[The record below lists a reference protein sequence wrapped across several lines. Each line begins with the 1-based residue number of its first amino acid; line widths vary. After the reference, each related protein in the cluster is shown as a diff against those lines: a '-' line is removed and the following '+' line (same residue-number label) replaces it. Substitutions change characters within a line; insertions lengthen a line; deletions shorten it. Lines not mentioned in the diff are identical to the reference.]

1 MKKFLGL
8 YLSMTM
14 LLGVCAF
21 ADISEVSRRSL
32 GINPNL
38 TGIISDEYT
47 DFMSVNTANI
57 ADVNGHRIYSQLS
70 NLGLYGTDKAVAGVA
85 DDSNFFAGSIT
96 PLADMLNMGAFAS
109 FSRYREDAPILRY
122 HYDHS
127 SRLYAGG
134 ENADGEGIHGDYDLL
149 EEVGEARSGE
159 YSYRKVEGDENQ
171 IITRESGQA
180 IDNANDIHFKLLLG
194 MGEDSET
201 GRDNTEGSGLKISY
215 LRNTQSDINYKY
227 SYLIQ
232 DDEDET
238 RFKRQDYD
246 GELKNYSSAL
256 SFSLSA
262 RNIKIRD
269 MLLGSSISY
278 SFISEVDKESADAE
292 ITEGSHYH
300 GGSDD
305 ELYERTYRS
314 FDSEELDGFRV
325 KLNLDSSYP
334 LTEKM
339 NLKAFGGGFTERLKG
354 ERSIFEVDNIAE
366 MDGPPFIQ
374 RESWSETQTIERE
387 KSINGFFLRAGI
399 EKQAAKNLVFG
410 SGVGFEYSVEEDIT
424 DEGRKLTKADGL
436 QYYSTEVEKTTR
448 EIKRSSILVPTGIE
462 WNAAGW
468 LDARIGATY
477 RVDYKRGIT
486 TKQTDIYEH
495 TTKASEVISTETETK
510 SDNLTPVSD
519 RVDFFCGVGISL
531 SENFSVDVTNISAGQ
546 NILDL
551 SSWELSGVLKF

>member
-14 LLGVCAF
+14 LLGGSAF
-21 ADISEVSRRSL
+21 AGISEVSRRSM

-57 ADVNGHRIYSQLS
+57 TEVQGYRIYTQLS
-70 NLGLYGTDKAVAGVA
+70 NLGLYGTDKAIAGVA
-85 DDSNFFAGSIT
+85 DDSNFFAGSVT
-96 PLADMLNMGAFAS
+96 PLSDMLNIGAFAS
-109 FSRYREDAPILRY
+109 LNRNREKADIRRFYFEEDSRK
-122 HYDHS
+122 
-127 SRLYAGG
+127 YAGG
-134 ENADGEGIHGDYDLL
+134 EDGDGDGINGDYEDL
-149 EEVGEARSGE
+149 EEVGIRSGE

-171 IITRESGQA
+171 RITRESGEA
-180 IDNANDIHFKLLLG
+180 VDNANDINLNLLLG
-194 MGEDSET
+194 ISNPLDPEEEDKET
-201 GRDNTEGSGLKISY
+201 SGLKISY
-215 LRNTQSDINYKY
+215 LRNTQSDIDYKY
-227 SYLIQ
+227 SYLKE

-238 RFKRQDYD
+238 LFKRQDYN
-246 GELKNYSSAL
+246 GELKIYSSTL

-262 RNIKIRD
+262 RNVQIND
-269 MLLGSSISY
+269 LFMGASLSY
-278 SFISEVDKESADAE
+278 SFISQVDKESADAE
-292 ITEGSHYH
+292 ITEGSDYH

-305 ELYERTYRS
+305 ELYKRTYRS
-314 FDSEELDGFRV
+314 FDTEELDGFRV

-339 NLKAFGGGFTERLKG
+339 NLKTFGGVFTRKLSG
-354 ERSIFEVDNIAE
+354 QRDTFEIDNIAE
-366 MDGPPFIQ
+366 MDGPPFIE
-374 RESWSETQTIERE
+374 RENWSETQTTERE
-387 KSINGFFLRAGI
+387 KNKYGFFLTAGI

-410 SGVGFEYSVEEDIT
+410 SGVGFKYSAEEDIS
-424 DEGRKLTKADGL
+424 DEGRKLTKRDSL
-436 QYYSTEVEKTTR
+436 QYYSTKVEKTTR
-448 EIKRSSILVPTGIE
+448 EIKKSSILVPTGIE

-477 RVDYKRGIT
+477 RVDYKREST

-495 TTKASEVISTETETK
+495 ITGASEVISTEIKTT
-510 SDNLTPVSD
+510 SNNPTPVSD
-519 RVDFFCGVGISL
+519 SVDFFCGLGISL

-551 SSWELSGVLKF
+551 SSWEFSAILKF